1 MDLIYDGPDDEQQRE
16 HPCQP
21 VRQRAE
27 HGPGEHTEG
36 DTAHHPG
43 DGLPE
48 VGLRHGIVFHAL
60 IMPAALANAQRRWLL
75 LARTPTA

>member
-1 MDLIYDGPDDEQQRE
+1 MTSSSESTHANQSGSGPNTA
-16 HPCQP
+16 P
-21 VRQRAE
+21 AS
-27 HGPGEHTEG
+27 HTEG